1 MVDLIDSS
9 DDEGIRGRS
18 LALLYQTYL
27 TTDIDD
33 HLTRSSL
40 LVYTYTPRWL
50 LLGCLEV
57 LHSRSLLP
65 ARSSSLMRRRGLP
78 GGVDLTQ
85 HYFHTMR
92 AAQIHS
98 RCTNCVH
105 VNDYRRRS
113 CARETSLALRCGASR
128 RISLRCCGLFGC
140 SQLSFSLVNPLQ
152 EECESSISCLL
163 E

>member
-33 HLTRSSL
+33 HLTRNSL
-40 LVYTYTPRWL
+40 LVYTYSPRWL

-92 AAQIHS
+92 AAPIHS

-113 CARETSLALRCGASR
+113 SARKISLAIAVWRLTADQPSVLW
-128 RISLRCCGLFGC
+128 SLRLQPA
-140 SQLSFSLVNPLQ
+140 QLQPCQSASGGMR
-152 EECESSISCLL
+152 E
-163 E
+163 